1 MVSLPNGL
9 EKERCLP
16 HPLNHAVKA
25 YKRLIATSGIII
37 VFMAVLWG
45 GYAVAAKIISDP
57 NIVFLFSS
65 KGAEWIRLEE
75 PFILSARDP
84 EERVHIFRVRFTV
97 DNVPDKSILSFQAM
111 KRAVVFIDGRLLY
124 LTDNNLNNWKK
135 IYHLNLAP
143 ELQPGSHELYI
154 KVLNKN
160 GHPALL
166 AYSRELQIYTG
177 AQWEVSNDG
186 SRWTPAVTVRNLS
199 PPSISRLFERAD
211 RVFLSKLWFYAP
223 IFLVIFSWS
232 FLYTKQKQ
240 DGWMHPF
247 MPTPAMVR
255 WAILLLWC
263 VLAANNIG
271 KIPLDVGMD
280 VMSHMAYVRKMA
292 ETWRVPLADEG
303 LQMFQAPLFYTLA
316 AAVYN
321 VSTYFFTQEVAARIL
336 RMIPLFCGAA
346 QVELSFRMMRCAY
359 PQRKDLQILGT
370 VVGGLLPM
378 NLYISQVV
386 GNEPLAGL
394 FSGIVIVLCFRVF
407 LEPASQK
414 RENFL
419 LIGLFLGLAV
429 LTKIT
434 AILLA
439 PSIVFF
445 IAATDCWKNKPVYK
459 IIILK
464 IKRISFVVGIAL
476 LVAGWYYLY
485 NYIELGR
492 FFIGGWEAGRGFVWW
507 QDPGYRT
514 LKQFFSFGEAL
525 FYPIYA
531 GAGGIWDS
539 LYSTLWLDG
548 FLSHLALFNYRPPWN
563 YDVMLS
569 MAWLSILPAAA
580 IIMGIVKTL
589 TAPPGKLRISLLFV
603 VSCIFVYMGA
613 ILYLYLSVPIYSA
626 GKATYMLGLLP
637 ALTVL
642 CAEGLDV
649 LMRWSILRAAVYG
662 IIGCWAGTSYLAY
675 FVWQH

>member
-1 MVSLPNGL
+1 MVSPKRSA
-9 EKERCLP
+9 KERCLP
-16 HPLNHAVKA
+16 HPLNLAIQAH
-25 YKRLIATSGIII
+25 KRLITTSGIII
-37 VFMAVLWG
+37 VFIAVLLC
-45 GYAVAAKIISDP
+45 GYAVAGKIIADP

-65 KGAEWIRLEE
+65 NGADWIRLEE
-75 PFILSARDP
+75 PFRLSARDP
-84 EERVHIFRVRFTV
+84 EERVYVFRVRFTV
-97 DNVPDKSILSFQAM
+97 DKVPDKSILSFQAL
-111 KRAVVFIDGRLLY
+111 KRAVVFLDGRLLY
-124 LTDNNLNNWKK
+124 LTDKNLNKWKK
-135 IYHLNLAP
+135 TYHLNLAP

-177 AQWEVSNDG
+177 AQWEVSSDG
-186 SRWTPAVTVRNLS
+186 IKWTSAVPVSNLS
-199 PPSISRLFERAD
+199 PPSISRLFVRAD

-223 IFLVIFSWS
+223 IFLVIFIWS
-232 FLYTKQKQ
+232 LRYTKQNQ
-240 DGWMHPF
+240 DGWMHRF

-255 WAILLLWC
+255 WAILLLWG
-263 VLAANNIG
+263 VLAVNNMG

-280 VMSHMAYVRKMA
+280 VSSHMAYVRYMA
-292 ETWRVPLADEG
+292 ETWRVPLANEG

-316 AAVYN
+316 AVIDN
-321 VSTYFFTQEVAARIL
+321 LSTYFFSQEITARIL
-336 RMIPLFCGAA
+336 RLIPLFCGAA
-346 QVELSFRMMRCAY
+346 QVELSYRMMRCAY

-407 LEPASQK
+407 MEPASQK
-414 RENFL
+414 REIFL

-434 AILLA
+434 AILLV

-445 IAATDCWKNKPVYK
+445 VASTGYWKNKPVYK
-459 IIILK
+459 IIIMK
-464 IKRISFVVGIAL
+464 KKRISFVVGIAL

-492 FFIGGWEAGRGFVWW
+492 FFIGGWEAERGFVWW

-514 LKQFFSFGEAL
+514 LKQFFSFGAAL

-531 GAGGIWDS
+531 GANGIWDS

-563 YDVMLS
+563 YDFMLS
-569 MAWLSILPAAA
+569 IVWLSILPTAA

-589 TAPPGKLRISLLFV
+589 TAPPEKLRISLLYV
-603 VSCIFVYMGA
+603 VSCIFVYIGA

-637 ALTVL
+637 CLTVL
-642 CAEGLDV
+642 CAEGLDI
-649 LMRWSILRAAVYG
+649 LTRWSILRAAVYG
-662 IIGCWAGTSYLAY
+662 VIGCWAGTSYMAY